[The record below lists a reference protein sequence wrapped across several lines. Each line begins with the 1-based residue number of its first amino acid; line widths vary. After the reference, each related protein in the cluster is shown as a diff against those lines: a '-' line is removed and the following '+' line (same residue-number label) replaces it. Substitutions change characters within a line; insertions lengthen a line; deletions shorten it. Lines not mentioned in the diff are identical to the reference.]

1 VKSFRDGLQK
11 AIWVSENNPN
21 AKVLQDAL
29 QQVANSEE
37 SMAVIR
43 EKVGDYEWLIGEDGE
58 KHFQTLK
65 TFITEDSLQTLV
77 AVNQQALGLNS
88 VYKSE
93 LVDD

>member
-11 AIWVSENNPN
+11 AIWVSKDNPN

-29 QQVANSEE
+29 RQVANSEE
-37 SMAVIR
+37 SMTVLR
-43 EKVGDYEWLIGEDGE
+43 KKVGDYEWLIGEDGE

-77 AVNQQALGLNS
+77 TVNQQALGLDS
-88 VYKSE
+88 VYKLE